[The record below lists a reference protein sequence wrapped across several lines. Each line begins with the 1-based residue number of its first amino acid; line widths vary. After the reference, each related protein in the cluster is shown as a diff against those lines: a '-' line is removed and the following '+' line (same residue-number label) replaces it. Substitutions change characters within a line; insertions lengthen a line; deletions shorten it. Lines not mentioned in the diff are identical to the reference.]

1 MKTYNIILK
10 GIDVVDFPRRVG
22 KTATTLIKKLCRD
35 SPVERLGYGKGN
47 INEIKKH
54 K

>member
-10 GIDVVDFPRRVG
+10 GIDVVEFPRRVG
-22 KTATTLIKKLCRD
+22 KTATMLIKKLCRD